1 MSPHH
6 RTHLVQVSSSI
17 TTHTVSISST
27 SAMAFTAGGTMT
39 LTGPDGVDVMQSF
52 VSGWLSGSGTVG
64 TVTDNEITLNTMV
77 GDITSQSTTLAAGST
92 DTVTL
97 KNSYLTDRSLIFIT
111 VQSPCTTGYVV
122 VVQAVAT
129 GGSATITI
137 YNAGASA
144 CSTSYKLHFL
154 VIRET

>member
-1 MSPHH
+1 
-6 RTHLVQVSSSI
+6 
-17 TTHTVSISST
+17 
-27 SAMAFTAGGTMT
+27 MAFTANGTMA
-39 LTGPDGVDVMQSF
+39 LTGPGGVGVMQSF

-64 TVTDNEITLNTMV
+64 TDNEITLNTMV
-77 GDITSQSTTLAAGST
+77 GDITSNSTTLAAGST

-97 KNSYLTDRSLIFIT
+97 KNSYLTDQSLIFVT

-129 GGSATITI
+129 EDSATITI

-154 VIRET
+154 VISAT